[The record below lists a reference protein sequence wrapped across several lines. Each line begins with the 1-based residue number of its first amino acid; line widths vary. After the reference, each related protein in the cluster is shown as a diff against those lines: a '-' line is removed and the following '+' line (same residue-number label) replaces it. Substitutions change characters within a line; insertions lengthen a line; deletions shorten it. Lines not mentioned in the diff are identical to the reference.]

1 MAELKCLGTCAFF
14 ESHETSDAFPVL
26 NFENKQYRTWSHPP
40 KISLSSWVLK
50 MNRSIF
56 AVPSR
61 VAERWTMHLT
71 VLDLGSQVK
80 RVVEISWVN
89 HGLREGIPSL
99 LSFQGVFTL
108 WWTNK
113 KLWKTTIFNGKIH
126 YKWPFSIA
134 MLVHQRVETMRFQKR
149 EGPLSNPFWKS
160 DGTPCQ
166 GS

>member
-26 NFENKQYRTWSHPP
+26 NFENKKYRTWSHPP

-89 HGLREGIPSL
+89 HGLREGIPSCW
-99 LSFQGVFTL
+99 VF
-108 WWTNK
+108 
-113 KLWKTTIFNGKIH
+113 
-126 YKWPFSIA
+126 
-134 MLVHQRVETMRFQKR
+134 RVSLETMRFQKR
-149 EGPLSNPFWKS
+149 EGPLSNPVHRLTWRIPIDELDVSSSARSTEHPVTVQKDIDLS
-160 DGTPCQ
+160 Q
-166 GS
+166 IRI